1 MNSKWEKYEFCN
13 GLFEMKEVLEF
24 EEKEIL
30 KCSSRFTSSIYHVRS
45 VIQNIT
51 FQQKSMLGIYMKQI
65 LLSRWSKMRFIS
77 DL

>member
-1 MNSKWEKYEFCN
+1 
-13 GLFEMKEVLEF
+13 MKEVLEF

-51 FQQKSMLGIYMKQI
+51 FHGKSMLDICMKQI
-65 LLSRWSKMRFIS
+65 LLSPGMYSSGRETQFSLYKDHPSQLNKIF
-77 DL
+77 